1 MNRTATFLL
10 WCFIVTVF
18 SGCQVARL
26 PAGPTEFAPILYGPA
41 RPGLGL
47 AGTADL
53 RRGPGAVELP
63 PEKVDKSGP
72 KISVTALFLSGP
84 VDRLKELNLVP
95 EKDIQTVSEADFKRR
110 HERAKAVPELRALAA
125 PRMMLWPGQ
134 RAWVAVQTQ
143 QAYVQDYR
151 YLPNAGRRQGPC
163 LEPIIGT
170 IDRGTRLEVCV
181 HLKGDKVV
189 FTLIK
194 PVISGDLGVRQCS
207 AKVALDAKEY
217 AVDWQEPVMFLAT
230 VGPGLPRDISLGPEQ
245 RLVLRLGY
253 RVEQPAAA
261 VRVLAAGGE
270 VRERYRS
277 RSESPRRPPLTRSA
291 AAAHV
296 QHLLVLSARKIES
309 DQAKPP
315 ELPSIKATA
324 QDEVK

>member
-217 AVDWQEPVMFLAT
+217 AVDWQE
-230 VGPGLPRDISLGPEQ
+230 
-245 RLVLRLGY
+245 
-253 RVEQPAAA
+253 AA